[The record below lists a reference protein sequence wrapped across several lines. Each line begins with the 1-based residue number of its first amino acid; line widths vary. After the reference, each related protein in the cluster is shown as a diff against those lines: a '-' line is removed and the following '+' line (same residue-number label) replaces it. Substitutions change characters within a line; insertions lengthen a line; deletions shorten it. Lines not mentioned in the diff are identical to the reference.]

1 VLLPPQGVI
10 FPNKEQWA
18 DVLIVWP
25 EITVSLAVG
34 TQLDAGNA
42 KLLGTSLQVAETS
55 HHSTLASHQLST
67 TTLPPIVS
75 SLKGSPV
82 RAPLD
87 PWPACV
93 SALER
98 RLSLGSASAGA
109 QRRGGRPPREIGKEV
124 EFRGGSAINF
134 PGNPRFRPRV
144 AFKMASST
152 EEMDDRR
159 YLLTNYALIVKEE
172 GSLGLRSSEEL
183 KDLILHHFGIRKHEI
198 YAYRSSPDPFIA
210 IFSER
215 RGRDLVFAAGRI
227 IDGPVELRFRVWDLD
242 EFGDRAIVPYHVK
255 LSIEG
260 IPQHAWSQH
269 IADKVIGDA
278 AIIHHVDECT
288 RKKIDQRSYQCWAF
302 SKEPSNIPQIVFLT
316 MTDYEVDPYSDAQ
329 VHFVRLCSCLQGS
342 DPHRCSGGPHVLSLS
357 EGGVNS

>member
-1 VLLPPQGVI
+1 LYVRGSGGGGRRGRTFRHGLVLLPPQGVI

-227 IDGPVELRFRVWDLD
+227 IDGPVELRFRAWDLD

-260 IPQHAWSQH
+260 IPNMLGLSTLQTKSLVMQLSFIMLMSAQGRRLINVPTSVGLL
-269 IADKVIGDA
+269 A
-278 AIIHHVDECT
+278 
-288 RKKIDQRSYQCWAF
+288 RSLQ
-302 SKEPSNIPQIVFLT
+302 T
-316 MTDYEVDPYSDAQ
+316 
-329 VHFVRLCSCLQGS
+329 SCKS
-342 DPHRCSGGPHVLSLS
+342 SSSP
-357 EGGVNS
+357 